1 MVGTRVDEAPACFL
15 LLPVEHVHPAQGLSL
30 AYPTEVHLC
39 GFEAADMKV
48 HLTDTSAADGYP
60 IAGFTFILLYKDQKY
75 GEKTME
81 KAKTVVNLVWWMIH
95 DGQKHAG
102 NSSTTRRFHGVRKK
116 RLRSCWS
123 PSLTAALPC

>member
-15 LLPVEHVHPAQGLSL
+15 LLAVEHAHPAQGLSL
-30 AYPTEVHLC
+30 AYPTEVHLR

-48 HLTDTSAADGYP
+48 HLTDASAADGHP
-60 IAGFTFILLYKDQKY
+60 IAGFTFVLLYKDQKY
-75 GEKTME
+75 GEK
-81 KAKTVVNLVWWMIH
+81 AVVNLVWRMIH
-95 DGQKHAG
+95 DGQKYSG
-102 NSSTTRRFHGVRKK
+102 NSSTTRCFHGVRGK